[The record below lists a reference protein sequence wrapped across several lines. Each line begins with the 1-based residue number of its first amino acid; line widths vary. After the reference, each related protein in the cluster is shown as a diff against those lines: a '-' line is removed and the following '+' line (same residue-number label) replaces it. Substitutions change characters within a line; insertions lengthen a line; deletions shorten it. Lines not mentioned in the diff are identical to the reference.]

1 MRQIRKRR
9 HGSGRRQP
17 APLPADA
24 RDPDIVH
31 AHRVARRQSR
41 DHSTAGPARAV
52 ERREPYGVWGGEIF
66 HHGTITAHK
75 KARGRPRA
83 KVA

>member
-9 HGSGRRQP
+9 HGSGRQQP

-31 AHRVARRQSR
+31 AHRVARRQPR
-41 DHSTAGPARAV
+41 DYASA
-52 ERREPYGVWGGEIF
+52 EP
-66 HHGTITAHK
+66 
-75 KARGRPRA
+75 ARGRR
-83 KVA
+83 

>member
-9 HGSGRRQP
+9 HGSGRPQP

-31 AHRVARRQSR
+31 AHRVARRHQSR
-41 DHSTAGPARAV
+41 DHAPAGLAAAGSAPCRLS
-52 ERREPYGVWGGEIF
+52 PWSC
-66 HHGTITAHK
+66 
-75 KARGRPRA
+75 
-83 KVA
+83 

>member
-31 AHRVARRQSR
+31 AHRVARRRQSR
-41 DHSTAGPARAV
+41 DHAQKR
-52 ERREPYGVWGGEIF
+52 
-66 HHGTITAHK
+66 
-75 KARGRPRA
+75 ARGRPRT